1 MEGAGTD
8 NGLSMANTGSR
19 KQITFDLRQESLKL
33 YYPHQEPPQ
42 NEQYYKKA
50 YQDIRRFM
58 AANGFEHR
66 QYSVYTSINKLTTL
80 DVVGL
85 MERLAEA
92 FPWLSRCVNEIDV
105 TNIGVQHSL
114 KQTLENASKPLDVD
128 LDEITL
134 EAEPLDDMKIQR
146 QIIPKAPKQHK
157 KSRSR
162 ER

>member
-1 MEGAGTD
+1 MEGTETD

-19 KQITFDLRQESLKL
+19 KQITFDLCQESLKCF
-33 YYPHQEPPQ
+33 YPHQEPPE
-42 NEQYYKKA
+42 NTQYYKKA

-66 QYSVYTSINKLTTL
+66 QYSVYASTDKLTTL
-80 DVVGL
+80 DIVGL

-92 FPWLSRCVNEIDV
+92 LPWLSRCVNEIDV

-114 KQTLENASKPLDVD
+114 KQTLENASRPLDVD
-128 LDEITL
+128 LSEITL
-134 EAEPLDDMKIQR
+134 EPESEIDMVLERQKVSTEPRQR
-146 QIIPKAPKQHK
+146 K
-157 KSRSR
+157 KSYSR

>member
-1 MEGAGTD
+1 
-8 NGLSMANTGSR
+8 MASAGSR
-19 KQITFDLRQESLKL
+19 KQVTFDLHQESLKL

-42 NEQYYKKA
+42 NEQYYKRA

-66 QYSVYTSINKLTTL
+66 QYSVYTSIDKLTTL
-80 DVVGL
+80 DIVGL
-85 MERLAEA
+85 MERMAET

-114 KQTLENASKPLDVD
+114 KKTLEDASKPLDID
-128 LDEITL
+128 LSGITL
-134 EAEPLDDMKIQR
+134 EPEIGTDAGRTPVPRRLKQR
-146 QIIPKAPKQHK
+146 K
-157 KSRSR
+157 KPRSQ